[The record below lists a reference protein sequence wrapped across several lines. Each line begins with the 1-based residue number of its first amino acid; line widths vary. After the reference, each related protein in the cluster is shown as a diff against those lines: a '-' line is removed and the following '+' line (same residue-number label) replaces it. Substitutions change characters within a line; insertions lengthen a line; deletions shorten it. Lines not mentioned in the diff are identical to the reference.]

1 MTRDATFSVN
11 GAGTARRGWLAPST
25 EDWASV
31 RQGGGTREKWKSVKK
46 ALFLLVE
53 GRQNHVAIQRGS
65 DQSRSRGPTLHFCRD
80 ESGVL

>member
-1 MTRDATFSVN
+1 M
-11 GAGTARRGWLAPST
+11 
-25 EDWASV
+25 

-65 DQSRSRGPTLHFCRD
+65 DQSRSRGPALHFCRD
-80 ESGVL
+80 EAGVL